1 VSAVPKHEN
10 PAFWTE
16 ARVVELPMP
25 DTREIPLPGMR
36 RESSTHRTSQTQT
49 LPRQVPLPH
58 PGYILRFERAICFAM
73 IVFTLMS
80 LSVAS
85 HQALVSN
92 INARDARMAIQQVHR
107 DISRMREEL
116 QGARADLETFS
127 APEGARTMPVEP
139 GDVATVMMPTAR

>member
-16 ARVVELPMP
+16 ARVVELPIP

-36 RESSTHRTSQTQT
+36 RESSTHRTTQTQV

-73 IVFTLMS
+73 IVFALMS
-80 LSVAS
+80 LSVVS
-85 HQALVSN
+85 HQALVNN
-92 INARDARMAIQQVHR
+92 IQARDARLSIQEARR
-107 DISRMREEL
+107 DLSLMREEL
-116 QGARADLETFS
+116 QRARENLETFS
-127 APEGARTMPVEP
+127 APEGAHTMPVEP
-139 GDVATVMMPTAR
+139 GDVATVMLPPAR